1 MNTSIKKRRV
11 CKICQLAEL
20 RSEYD
25 LLWSKNKRNAARFIG
40 RIILSETE
48 KLLSLKNPRN
58 DGVEFCRR
66 IGLSSVL
73 KENKLAEDRFFGLNH
88 HKMFLDFRKYIR
100 GSNAEDLLVRK
111 HALNGAEARKQELF
125 ELYDEAVLLD
135 KPSDFVSARRADWQR
150 QKKKIQQRRRR
161 VKELEASRKSPKTL
175 DLQTIFRWLDGNS
188 LN

>member
-20 RSEYD
+20 RLEYD
-25 LLWSKNKRNAARFIG
+25 SLWSKNKRTAARFVG

-48 KLLSLKNPRN
+48 KLLSLKNPGN
-58 DGVEFCRR
+58 DGVEFCRQLFQGNPDNVGTAN
-66 IGLSSVL
+66 IGY
-73 KENKLAEDRFFGLNH
+73 NH
-88 HKMFLDFRKYIR
+88 HNMNLALRKYIR
-100 GSNAEDLLVRK
+100 GTNAEDLLMRK
-111 HALNGAEARKQELF
+111 HALNGAEAREQELF

-135 KPSDFVSARRADWQR
+135 KPSDFIAARRADWQR

-175 DLQTIFRWLDGNS
+175 DLQTIFRWLDGAA
-188 LN
+188 LD